1 MKIAAEKW
9 VPLPPPPLLL
19 LLFCIYNIHFFF
31 GISAYNFWYQF
42 IARLFHYLLY
52 FSFSFSFSSSFTVV
66 YFCAVQWKLLRYVF
80 IYQLLYA
87 THIDST
93 CVYTFNDALSIARLF
108 YLVFLSSQIKYQ
120 TQNTNTVKLDK
131 TQMTLTHT
139 HMEKRERANKKLV
152 NFSSSLICAHTRKKT
167 RCVCVRVYLLFCH
180 YLARLYSICTQLK
193 DENRKFIANDN
204 KNTKL
209 AKVFFSSPF
218 FRSLSLF
225 VTLAFFH

>member
-120 TQNTNTVKLDK
+120 TQTYKHSQAWQNSNDTHS
-131 TQMTLTHT
+131 HT
-139 HMEKRERANKKLV
+139 HGEARTSEQKISKFQFFFDMRTYTQEDTV
-152 NFSSSLICAHTRKKT
+152 
-167 RCVCVRVYLLFCH
+167 CVCAC
-180 YLARLYSICTQLK
+180 
-193 DENRKFIANDN
+193 
-204 KNTKL
+204 
-209 AKVFFSSPF
+209 VFAFL
-218 FRSLSLF
+218 SLSC
-225 VTLAFFH
+225 API